1 MERGAAC
8 FGRGGYSDIV
18 GVQYGFLV
26 PWLGSLRNALQET
39 RTPQRRRDAMKSLFS
54 KDVALLIL
62 RLAGLAFAF
71 AHGWG
76 KVEELVWGDPTGRLA
91 GIARLG
97 FPVPLFFAWCLAL
110 TEFAG
115 GLLIAAGLAT
125 RVVAAFGSFA
135 MFVAAFA
142 RHRLHMHILVTLG
155 LAEVSEETARS
166 WGNPERAFLFLLI
179 FLSLIL
185 MGGGAYSLD
194 HLLAKRRGSR
204 R

>member
-1 MERGAAC
+1 
-8 FGRGGYSDIV
+8 
-18 GVQYGFLV
+18 
-26 PWLGSLRNALQET
+26 
-39 RTPQRRRDAMKSLFS
+39 MKSLFS

-62 RLAGLAFAF
+62 RLAGLALAF

-76 KVEELVWGDPTGRLA
+76 KIDELVWGDPTGRLA

-97 FPVPLFFAWCLAL
+97 FPVPFFFAWCLAL

-115 GLLIAAGLAT
+115 GLMIAAGLAT

-135 MFVAAFA
+135 MFVATFA
-142 RHRLHMHILVTLG
+142 HHRLHMHILITLG

-194 HLLAKRRGSR
+194 RLLSLRRERGASPNR
-204 R
+204 L

>member
-1 MERGAAC
+1 MAREIAA
-8 FGRGGYSDIV
+8 R
-18 GVQYGFLV
+18 FL
-26 PWLGSLRNALQET
+26 GT
-39 RTPQRRRDAMKSLFS
+39 RDAERRRDAMKSSFS

-76 KVEELVWGDPTGRLA
+76 KIDELVWGDPTGRLA

-97 FPVPLFFAWCLAL
+97 FPAPLLFAWCLAL

-125 RVVAAFGSFA
+125 RFAAAFGSFA

-142 RHRLHMHILVTLG
+142 RHRLHMHVLVTLG
-155 LAEVSEETARS
+155 LVEVSEETARS
-166 WGNPERAFLFLLI
+166 WGDPERAFLFLLI
-179 FLSLIL
+179 FLALLL
-185 MGGGAYSLD
+185 MGGGAHSLD
-194 HLLAKRRGSR
+194 HLLAKRRGSKR
-204 R
+204 

>member
-1 MERGAAC
+1 
-8 FGRGGYSDIV
+8 
-18 GVQYGFLV
+18 
-26 PWLGSLRNALQET
+26 
-39 RTPQRRRDAMKSLFS
+39 MKSLLS

-76 KVEELVWGDPTGRLA
+76 KIDQLVWGDPTGRLA

-97 FPVPLFFAWCLAL
+97 FPAPMFFAWCLAL

-115 GLLIAAGLAT
+115 GLLIASGLFT
-125 RVVAAFGSFA
+125 RIVAAFGAFA
-135 MFVAAFA
+135 MFVAAFGQ
-142 RHRLHMHILVTLG
+142 HRLHMHALVWLG
-155 LAEVSEETARS
+155 VVDVSEETARS
-166 WGNPERAFLFLLI
+166 WGNPERAFLFLI
-179 FLSLIL
+179 IYVALIL

-194 HLLAKRRGSR
+194 GLIAKRRGSR